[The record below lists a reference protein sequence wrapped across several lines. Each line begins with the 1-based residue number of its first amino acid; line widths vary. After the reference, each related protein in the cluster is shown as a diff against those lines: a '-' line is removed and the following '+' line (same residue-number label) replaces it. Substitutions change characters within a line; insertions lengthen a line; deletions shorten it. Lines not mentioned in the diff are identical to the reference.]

1 MTTRRHLPNRRS
13 AETFAFGIGGL
24 RYTCTVGRYPDG
36 SIGEIFLGNHKADSA
51 ADVNAR
57 DAAIA
62 CSLALQHGADL
73 ETLRYALCRDARG
86 QASGPLGVALDLI
99 AEEAVR

>member
-13 AETFAFGIGGL
+13 AETFTFQVANL

-36 SIGEIFLGNHKADSA
+36 SVGEIFLSNHKADST

-57 DAAIA
+57 DGAIA

-73 ETLRYALCRDARG
+73 QTLQHALCRDARG
-86 QASGPLGVALDLI
+86 QASGPLGVALDII
-99 AEEAVR
+99 AGSRT